1 MEELRNESYKECVV
15 RNSNINF
22 AGNKPIYV
30 FIQSGIARIQQTTQ
44 EEFDVFWRTLSIL
57 SLIILIILVVVYIVS
72 VKVFKRTI
80 GKTLLGVVILLA
92 VNVIILVLTN
102 ATTVLIFVAAVLYIV
117 YLVQTIVNIRKF

>member
-22 AGNKPIYV
+22 DDDKPIYV
-30 FIQSGIARIQQTTQ
+30 FYSEWNCKDSADHTGR
-44 EEFDVFWRTLSIL
+44 
-57 SLIILIILVVVYIVS
+57 
-72 VKVFKRTI
+72 
-80 GKTLLGVVILLA
+80 
-92 VNVIILVLTN
+92 